1 MTTNYKAGHFAET
14 IALWFLRFKGYRF
27 VAKNFVTGKGTN
39 AGEIDLIVKRG
50 KTLVFVEVKKRK
62 TELKALYAINSK
74 QQMRLTKGAVS
85 FIKSHPEYD
94 GYQLRFDAI
103 IFYANRLPK
112 HIQNAWGNTC
122 GLVVL

>member
-14 IALWFLRFKGYRF
+14 IALWFLRLKGYRF

-39 AGEIDLIVKRG
+39 AGEIDLIVRRG

-62 TELKALYAINSK
+62 TTQKALYAISPK

-85 FIKSHPEYD
+85 FIKSHGEYASF
-94 GYQLRFDAI
+94 QLRFDAV
-103 IFYANRLPK
+103 IFSANRLPK
-112 HIQNAWGNTC
+112 HIPNAWGNTC
-122 GLVVL
+122 GLVVF